1 MLLQKS
7 RRYLNFRAKI
17 GSYILKRIRQGFVGI
32 SGFRGYLSHTIE
44 GMSNFCGYITIS
56 WVRQTFVG
64 MSHFRWYVTLSWE
77 CQNFSGMS
85 NFRGNVTRSYVYFI
99 ITILHFYGHIQR
111 L

>member
-1 MLLQKS
+1 M
-7 RRYLNFRAKI
+7 NFRAKI
-17 GSYILKRIRQGFVGI
+17 GCYILKRIRQGFVGI
-32 SGFRGYLSHTIE
+32 SGFRGYLCHTIEGICYTIE
-44 GMSNFCGYITIS
+44 GMSNFSGYITIS

-99 ITILHFYGHIQR
+99 ITILHFYGHIQK